1 MSLRTA
7 RWRGGAL
14 RTFVVIGLALLG
26 AAGPPAPVG
35 ALEPGDPA
43 AATLGRSRL
52 IRPVADVTPV
62 APPGEP
68 VPLIDPADASGVPP
82 TPIMVQ
88 PAAGGETAPGAGGA
102 LIGNGEPPALGPERL
117 VDPVLSIDP
126 TLEGIASTRPI
137 RRGLAGLLGKA
148 SVQPRSSDLWL
159 VEAPNL
165 EHMVGSTAARLE
177 APPGP
182 VDPLWAARAKPPID
196 LGVPAKTGGPV
207 DALTPTLAR
216 ASTGSPRLR

>member
-1 MSLRTA
+1 MRMV
-7 RWRGGAL
+7 GG
-14 RTFVVIGLALLG
+14 IGLALLCAAVAPGTG
-26 AAGPPAPVG
+26 AAI
-35 ALEPGDPA
+35 EPGDPA
-43 AATLGRSRL
+43 DAAIARL
-52 IRPVADVTPV
+52 RPLLPVADVTPV

-82 TPIMVQ
+82 APITVQ

-102 LIGNGEPPALGPERL
+102 VIGNGEPPASGPERL

-148 SVQPRSSDLWL
+148 SVQPRSSDLWP
-159 VEAPNL
+159 VEAPIL
-165 EHMVGSTAARLE
+165 EDMVGPAAARLA
-177 APPGP
+177 APDGP
-182 VDPLWAARAKPPID
+182 VDPLWSARAKPPVD
-196 LGVPAKTGGPV
+196 LGAPAKTGGPV
-207 DALTPTLAR
+207 DTLNPTLAR